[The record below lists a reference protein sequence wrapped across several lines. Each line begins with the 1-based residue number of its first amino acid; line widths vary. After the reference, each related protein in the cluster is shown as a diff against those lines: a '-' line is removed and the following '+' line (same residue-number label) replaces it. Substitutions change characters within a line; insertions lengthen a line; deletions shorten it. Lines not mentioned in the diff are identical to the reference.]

1 MMIPGIGRS
10 LAQAEPIHRSRASF
24 WSSRSLADTS
34 SPTFTFVLKLM
45 PSAFMKSTRRCTT
58 YKQHHIETTA
68 PHRHS
73 TTLRQQHH
81 TETAPHRDST
91 TLRQHHMETA
101 APHWDSTTLRQQ
113 HHTEAAPHWDNSTTQ
128 RQYHIETAAPHRGS
142 TTLRQQH
149 YTETAPHWDNSTTLR
164 QQHHTETAP
173 HCYKKFCYILCFNSV
188 YFFRINVESVIERN
202 KVCRQRC

>member
-1 MMIPGIGRS
+1 MIPGIGRS

-91 TLRQHHMETA
+91 TLRQHHTETA
-101 APHWDSTTLRQQ
+101 PHGDNSTTLRQ
-113 HHTEAAPHWDNSTTQ
+113 HHTETT
-128 RQYHIETAAPHRGS
+128 ASHRGS
-142 TTLRQQH
+142 TTLRQQQH
-149 YTETAPHWDNSTTLR
+149 TEAAPH
-164 QQHHTETAP
+164 
-173 HCYKKFCYILCFNSV
+173 
-188 YFFRINVESVIERN
+188 
-202 KVCRQRC
+202 